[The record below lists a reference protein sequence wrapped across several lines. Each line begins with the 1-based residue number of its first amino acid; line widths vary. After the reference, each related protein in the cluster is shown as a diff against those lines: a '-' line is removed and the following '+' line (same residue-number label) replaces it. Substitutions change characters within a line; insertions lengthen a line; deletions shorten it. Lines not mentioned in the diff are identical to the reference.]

1 MTLEIFYYDFMQR
14 ALISGIAIALLCSVV
29 GLFLVLRRY
38 SLFGDAVAHSS
49 FGGIALGLL
58 LGIYPLWTAY
68 VISIISAL
76 VITKIK
82 QKFDIS
88 GEASVAVLLSSGIA
102 IGLIL
107 ISLSG
112 GFSVDIFSFLFGS
125 ILLVS
130 VEDTILILAL
140 TGSILIVILLLYRE
154 LIYSTFNEEQAK
166 VSGVPVEKINYL
178 IVFIAGI
185 TVVTSIQLVGI
196 LLISALFVI
205 PNVTAIMY
213 GRSFKQTILLSI
225 SFAISAVILGI
236 IISYMVDI
244 TPSGAIVMLSLAIF
258 GGTMGLKSL
267 GLINCSKTLKKLS
280 LSNNF
285 VNDKRNV

>member
-1 MTLEIFYYDFMQR
+1 MSLDILYFSFMQK
-14 ALISGIAIALLCSVV
+14 AIISGIAIAILCSVV

-49 FGGIALGLL
+49 FGGIAAGLL
-58 LGIYPLWTAY
+58 VGIYPLWTAY
-68 VISIISAL
+68 LVSLASAL
-76 VITKIK
+76 IITKIR

-88 GEASVAVLLSSGIA
+88 GEAAVAVLLSSGIA
-102 IGLIL
+102 VGLIL

-112 GFSVDIFSFLFGS
+112 GFTTDIFSFLFGS

-130 VEDTILILAL
+130 TENTILILAL
-140 TGSILIVILLLYRE
+140 TGSILIVILLLYRD

-166 VSGVPVEKINYL
+166 VSGIPVEKINYL

-213 GRSFKQTILLSI
+213 RRGFKQTVLVSI
-225 SFAISAVILGI
+225 SFAVFSVVAGI
-236 IISYMVDI
+236 ILSYIFDI
-244 TPSGAIVMLSLAIF
+244 TPSGAIVLLLIAIF
-258 GGTMGLKSL
+258 AATLGIKST
-267 GLINCSKTLKKLS
+267 GLIAKLTA
-280 LSNNF
+280 
-285 VNDKRNV
+285 

>member
-1 MTLEIFYYDFMQR
+1 MTFEILTYGFMQR

-49 FGGIALGLL
+49 FGGIAAGLL
-58 LGIYPLWTAY
+58 IGIYPLWTAY
-68 VISIISAL
+68 AVSIASAL
-76 VITKIK
+76 IITKIK
-82 QKFDIS
+82 QSFDIS

-102 IGLIL
+102 AGLVM

-112 GFSVDIFSFLFGS
+112 GFSVNIFSFLFGS

-130 VEDTILILAL
+130 INDTILILTL
-140 TGSILIVILLLYRE
+140 TGVILVVILLLYRQ
-154 LIYSTFNEEQAK
+154 IVYSTFNEEQAK
-166 VSGVPVEKINYL
+166 VSGIPVEKMNYL
-178 IVFIAGI
+178 IIFIAGI

-213 GRSFKQTILLSI
+213 RRGFKQTALLSI
-225 SFAISAVILGI
+225 GFSISSVVGGIFSILC
-236 IISYMVDI
+236 
-244 TPSGAIVMLSLAIF
+244 L
-258 GGTMGLKSL
+258 
-267 GLINCSKTLKKLS
+267 
-280 LSNNF
+280 
-285 VNDKRNV
+285 

>member
-1 MTLEIFYYDFMQR
+1 MSLDILYFSFMQK
-14 ALISGIAIALLCSVV
+14 AIISGIAIALLCSVV

-49 FGGIALGLL
+49 FGGIAAGLL
-58 LGIYPLWTAY
+58 VGIYPLWTAY
-68 VISIISAL
+68 IVSLASAL
-76 VITKIK
+76 IITKIR

-88 GEASVAVLLSSGIA
+88 GEAAVAVLLSSGIA

-112 GFSVDIFSFLFGS
+112 GFTVDIFSFLFGS

-130 VEDTILILAL
+130 TENTILILAL
-140 TGSILIVILLLYRE
+140 TGSILIVILLLYRN

-166 VSGVPVEKINYL
+166 VSGIPVEKINYL

-213 GRSFKQTILLSI
+213 RRGFKQTVLISI
-225 SFAISAVILGI
+225 SFAVFSVVTGI
-236 IISYMVDI
+236 IISYIFDI
-244 TPSGAIVMLSLAIF
+244 TPSGAIVLLLIVIF
-258 GGTMGLKSL
+258 AATLGIKST
-267 GLINCSKTLKKLS
+267 GLIAKLTA
-280 LSNNF
+280 
-285 VNDKRNV
+285 

>member
-1 MTLEIFYYDFMQR
+1 MTLEIFTYGFMQR
-14 ALISGIAIALLCSVV
+14 ALVSGIAIALLCSVV

-58 LGIYPLWTAY
+58 LGIYPMWTAY

-76 VITKIK
+76 IITRIK

-88 GEASVAVLLSSGIA
+88 GEASVAILLSSGIA

-107 ISLSG
+107 ISISG
-112 GFSVDIFSFLFGS
+112 GFNVDIFSFLFGS

-130 VEDTILILAL
+130 TEDTILILGL
-140 TGSILIVILLLYRE
+140 TGAILIVILLLYRE

-166 VSGVPVEKINYL
+166 VSGIPVEKINYL

-205 PNVTAIMY
+205 PNVTAIMF
-213 GRSFKQTILLSI
+213 GRSFKQTAILSI
-225 SFAISAVILGI
+225 SFAISAVVIRIL
-236 IISYMVDI
+236 ISYLLDI
-244 TPSGAIVMLSLAIF
+244 TPSGSIVMLSITIF
-258 GGTMGLKSL
+258 GITIGLKSL
-267 GLINCSKTLKKLS
+267 GLINRSLKIKKLS
-280 LSNNF
+280 LSNHF
-285 VNDKRNV
+285 VNN

>member
-1 MTLEIFYYDFMQR
+1 MTFEIFAYGFMQR
-14 ALISGIAIALLCSVV
+14 ALVSGIAIALLCSVV

-58 LGIYPLWTAY
+58 LGIYPMWTAY

-76 VITKIK
+76 IITRIK

-88 GEASVAVLLSSGIA
+88 GEASVAILLSSGIA

-107 ISLSG
+107 ISISG

-130 VEDTILILAL
+130 VEDTILILGL
-140 TGSILIVILLLYRE
+140 TGAILIVILLLYRE

-166 VSGVPVEKINYL
+166 VSGIPVEKINYL

-205 PNVTAIMY
+205 PNVTAIMF
-213 GRSFKQTILLSI
+213 GRSFKQTAILSI
-225 SFAISAVILGI
+225 SFAISAVVIGIL
-236 IISYMVDI
+236 ISYLLDI
-244 TPSGAIVMLSLAIF
+244 TPSGSIVMLSITIF
-258 GGTMGLKSL
+258 GVTIGLKSL
-267 GLINCSKTLKKLS
+267 GLINRSLKIKKLF
-280 LSNNF
+280 LSNHF
-285 VNDKRNV
+285 VNN

>member
-1 MTLEIFYYDFMQR
+1 MTLEILSYGFMQR
-14 ALISGIAIALLCSVV
+14 AIVSGIAIALLCSVV

-38 SLFGDAVAHSS
+38 SLFGDAIAHSS
-49 FGGIALGLL
+49 FGGIAAGLL
-58 LGIYPLWTAY
+58 IGIYPLWGAY
-68 VISIISAL
+68 IVSLFSAL
-76 VITKIK
+76 VITRVR

-88 GEASVAVLLSSGIA
+88 GDAAVAVLLSTGIA
-102 IGLIL
+102 VGLIL

-112 GFSVDIFSFLFGS
+112 GFKIDIFSFLFGS

-130 VEDTILILAL
+130 TEDTILILGL
-140 TGSILIVILLLYRE
+140 TGAILIVILMLYRQ

-166 VSGVPVEKINYL
+166 VSGIPVEKINYI

-213 GRSFKQTILLSI
+213 GRSFKQTALLSI
-225 SFAISAVILGI
+225 AFAVSSVICGI
-236 IISYMVDI
+236 LVSYVFDI
-244 TPSGAIVMLSLAIF
+244 TPAGTIVLLSIAILSV
-258 GGTMGLKSL
+258 TMALKSA
-267 GLINCSKTLKKLS
+267 GLINRSRLMIKPRTA
-280 LSNNF
+280 
-285 VNDKRNV
+285 